1 MASGQEE
8 GNRPAK
14 FIGQGMDL
22 GGAAAARS
30 ADRLVE
36 FPFFPPA
43 ALRWARTGTAT
54 AVQSATWPPV
64 RRKATGL
71 QRSSVRAWILAVR
84 PPRDR
89 PIAWLGSPF
98 FLPPRCGGLGR
109 QSNR

>member
-1 MASGQEE
+1 MDEHFAGLAVGDMASGQEE

-43 ALRWARTGTAT
+43 ALRWARTAEE
-54 AVQSATWPPV
+54 SM
-64 RRKATGL
+64 
-71 QRSSVRAWILAVR
+71 SS
-84 PPRDR
+84 
-89 PIAWLGSPF
+89 
-98 FLPPRCGGLGR
+98 
-109 QSNR
+109 

>member
-30 ADRLVE
+30 TDRLVE

-43 ALRWARTGTAT
+43 ALRWARTAEE
-54 AVQSATWPPV
+54 SM
-64 RRKATGL
+64 
-71 QRSSVRAWILAVR
+71 
-84 PPRDR
+84 
-89 PIAWLGSPF
+89 
-98 FLPPRCGGLGR
+98 
-109 QSNR
+109 SN